1 MSIHRLK
8 LVSFRNHDQKEFEFS
23 GGLTVI
29 WGENGSGKTA
39 VLEAIHTLSFGK
51 SFRTHKQKSM
61 IRNGDDSF
69 VVKGL
74 FSLKGSRDEIAAQVN
89 KHSGQQLKL
98 NGKSLSGRT
107 EIIGRNCVVVLSP
120 EEQPITKGAPIERRK
135 FFDKMFSVSN
145 RDYVKTLKKY
155 SRVLKQRNAALF
167 LVKEN
172 KSSAAELIHWD
183 EQLIDTGIELWL
195 MRVDLITQFKKNIKS
210 MIQRYD
216 SDIRFEIVYFD
227 EAPKE
232 KTYRKQVRDTLNTDL
247 ALGRT
252 TTGPHRDDV
261 QFLWNKRKLRGF
273 GSQGEHKLALVL
285 LKLAEMCFIRDNTG
299 SYPTLLLDDLFSK
312 LDFERSQ
319 KIVSLLQSLEDD
331 SGEPVQTIVTTTDVL
346 NVEDSGLMT
355 SGKETKTYHL
365 ERRCNT

>member
-1 MSIHRLK
+1 MSIHRLT
-8 LVSFRNHDQKEFEFS
+8 LVSFRNHQQKEFEFS

-51 SFRTHKQKSM
+51 SFRTHTQRSL
-61 IRNGDDSF
+61 IRNGESSF
-69 VVKGL
+69 VVKGV
-74 FSLKGSRDEIAAQVN
+74 FSLRGSRDEIAAQVN

-107 EIIGRNCVVVLSP
+107 EIIGRNNVVVLSP
-120 EEQPITKGAPIERRK
+120 EEQPITKGPPVERRQ

-155 SRVLKQRNAALF
+155 SRVLKQRNAALL

-172 KSSAAELIHWD
+172 KSTVTVLKHWD
-183 EQLIDTGIELWL
+183 EQLVYAGAKLWL
-195 MRVDLITQFKKNIKS
+195 MRVDLITQFKNNVAS

-216 SDIRFEIVYFD
+216 SSIRFEMVYFD
-227 EAPKE
+227 EAPRE
-232 KTYRKQVRDTLNTDL
+232 ETYRKQVRDALNTDL

-252 TTGPHRDDV
+252 TVGPHRDEMLFIWD
-261 QFLWNKRKLRGF
+261 KRDLRNL

-299 SYPTLLLDDLFSK
+299 SYPILLLDDLFSK

-319 KIVSLLQSLEDD
+319 KIVSLLQSLENK
-331 SGEPVQTIVTTTDVL
+331 SGEPVQTIVTTTDIL
-346 NVEDSGLMT
+346 NVESSGLMAT
-355 SGKETKTYHL
+355 GKETKTYHL